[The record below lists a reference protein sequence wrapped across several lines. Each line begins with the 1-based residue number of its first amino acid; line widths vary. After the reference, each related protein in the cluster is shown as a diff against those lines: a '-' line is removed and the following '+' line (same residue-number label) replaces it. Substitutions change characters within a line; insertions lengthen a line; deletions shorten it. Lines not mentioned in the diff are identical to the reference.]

1 MNNKID
7 QLVDSFESGNCFNFF
22 FFFPSSCISLVV
34 LTSTFYSFIYLF
46 IFKDAQL
53 FFWFQVYINTSSL
66 NAHFSP
72 SIYAEILG
80 LIAYLGALQSALSLE
95 TIDPLKVVSNGS
107 RTAVFGF
114 STNVKLETVS
124 FQVELENEKEINS
137 SIMLACQ
144 QLDIRYLVF

>member
-1 MNNKID
+1 M
-7 QLVDSFESGNCFNFF
+7 
-22 FFFPSSCISLVV
+22 
-34 LTSTFYSFIYLF
+34 
-46 IFKDAQL
+46 
-53 FFWFQVYINTSSL
+53 YINTSSL

-124 FQVELENEKEINS
+124 FQVELENEKENSS